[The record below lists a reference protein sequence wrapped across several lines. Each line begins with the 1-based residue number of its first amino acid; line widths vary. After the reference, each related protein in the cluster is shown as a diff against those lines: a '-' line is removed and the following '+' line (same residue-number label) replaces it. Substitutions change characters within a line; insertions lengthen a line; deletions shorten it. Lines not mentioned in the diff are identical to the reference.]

1 MPDWSYH
8 VIFKPFLSKCSP
20 EFSREFIHQS
30 MNRIASLPG
39 GQHLIHFLGREEV
52 SDQLMVKIENTT
64 FPGCVGLSS
73 KIDPRLSGL
82 KGFSHLGFGC
92 IEIGP
97 ITKEPSDEHTK
108 PTRLQ
113 NGSIALSE
121 QEERAGLAKTLQRL
135 DHSKLVQP
143 AMFQLSGTNDELIEI
158 ARALKPY
165 NGVYEIDFNEIDFT
179 NMDVL
184 RSIREWKSIY
194 VRVPNNQIEKADLH
208 SIFPY
213 ITGVVIDEVQGLD
226 TLANLA
232 IHKEAIGYCQNE
244 YPSLKLVTVGGVKE
258 PEDAV
263 QLLNHG
269 ADLLFLSG
277 EYVEVGPGLPKRIY
291 EAINDESAFQ
301 EERSGW
307 KDYFLF
313 GLFIMIGGL
322 IALVLS
328 LTSIV
333 LPYDESFMQLTREEL
348 LLFNERLLWF
358 MAHDRMTLAGTMI
371 SGGVVYMTLSYYG
384 VKNGLLWTKQAID
397 IAAIIG
403 FLGILL
409 FIGYGYFDWLHLLF
423 WIVLLPFYLRGYVK
437 TKGIKRTPKS
447 CNRRNDLAWR
457 KGIMGQFCFVML
469 GFSFVLGGV
478 IIAGIGVTG
487 VFVPTDLQYICMPAD
502 LIQSFNDRLTSVIA
516 HDRAGFGGAMIS
528 VGLLV
533 LMSALW
539 GFQSGNAWLW
549 WMLLIGGLPAFGAG
563 IYVHIMIGY
572 TTFIHLLPAYI
583 ALALFFGGL
592 YFSKS
597 YLMGKYSY

>member
-8 VIFKPFLSKCSP
+8 VIFKPFLSNWSP
-20 EFSREFIHQS
+20 EVSREFIHQS

-52 SDQLMVKIENTT
+52 ANELMVKIEDIT
-64 FPGCVGLSS
+64 FPGCVGLSG

-97 ITKEPSDEHTK
+97 ITKEPSEEYTK
-108 PTRLQ
+108 PTKLR
-113 NGSIALSE
+113 NGSIAFSE
-121 QEERAGLAKTLQRL
+121 QGERAGLAKTIQRL
-135 DHSKLVQP
+135 DQSKLVQP

-165 NGVYEIDFNEIDFT
+165 NGVYEIDYNEIDFT
-179 NMDVL
+179 HMEVL

-194 VRVPNNQIEKADLH
+194 VRVPGNQIEKADLD
-208 SIFPY
+208 SILPY

-232 IHKEAIGYCQNE
+232 IHKEAMDYYQKE
-244 YPSLKLVTVGGVKE
+244 YPSLRLVTVGGVKE
-258 PEDAV
+258 PDDAL
-263 QLLNHG
+263 QLVNHG

-277 EYVEVGPGLPKRIY
+277 EYVEAGPGLPKRIY
-291 EAINDESAFQ
+291 EAMNDSALQ
-301 EERSGW
+301 EESSGW

-313 GLFIMIGGL
+313 GLFIMIGGM
-322 IALVLS
+322 IALMLS

-333 LPYDESFMQLTREEL
+333 LPYDETFMQLTREEL

-371 SGGVVYMTLSYYG
+371 SGGIVYMTLSYNG
-384 VKNGLLWTKQAID
+384 VKYGMLWAKQAID

-447 CNRRNDLAWR
+447 RNRRNDLAWR
-457 KGIMGQFCFVML
+457 KGVIGQFCFVML

-502 LIQSFNDRLTSVIA
+502 LIQSFNDRLISVIA

-539 GFQSGNAWLW
+539 GFQSGNTWLW
-549 WMLLIGGLPAFGAG
+549 WMFLIGGLPAFVAG

-597 YLMGKYSY
+597 YLIGKYSY

>member
-8 VIFKPFLSKCSP
+8 VLFKPFLSRWNT
-20 EFSREFIHQS
+20 EVSREFIHQS

-39 GQHLIHFLGREEV
+39 GHHLIHFLGREEV
-52 SDQLMVKIENTT
+52 SEELTVKIENLS
-64 FPGCVGLSS
+64 FPGCVGLSD

-82 KGFSHLGFGC
+82 KGFSHLGFSC

-97 ITKEPSDEHTK
+97 ITKEPSEKYLK
-108 PTRLQ
+108 PIRVQ
-113 NGSIALSE
+113 NGAIFLP
-121 QEERAGLAKTLQRL
+121 ERGEKVGLTKTIQRL
-135 DHSKLVQP
+135 DQVKLTQP
-143 AMFQLSGTNDELIEI
+143 FLFNISGTNNEIIEI
-158 ARALKPY
+158 ARALRPY
-165 NGVYEIDFNEIDFT
+165 NGVYEIHYDQIDFS
-179 NMDVL
+179 NL
-184 RSIREWKSIY
+184 SILKLIGEWKCIF
-194 VRVPNNQIEKADLH
+194 VRVPSRKIESANLHQIH
-208 SIFPY
+208 PY
-213 ITGVVIDEVQGLD
+213 ITGIVLDEDLSLD
-226 TLANLA
+226 TNENLT
-232 IHKEAIGYCQNE
+232 IHKQAIEYCKKVH
-244 YPSLKLVTVGGVKE
+244 PSLRLVTVGGVKE
-258 PEDAV
+258 PVDA
-263 QLLNHG
+263 LGFLNNG
-269 ADLLFLSG
+269 ADLLLLSG
-277 EYVEVGPGLPKRIY
+277 EYVEVGPGLTKRIY
-291 EAINDESAFQ
+291 EAILDTDDHKEESN
-301 EERSGW
+301 GW

-313 GLFIMIGGL
+313 GFFVMIGGI

-333 LPYDESFMQLTREEL
+333 LPYDESFMQLSREEL

-371 SGGVVYMTLSYYG
+371 SGGVVYMTLSING
-384 VKNGLLWTKQAID
+384 VKYGLLWAKQAID

-437 TKGIKRTPKS
+437 SKEIKGTPKS
-447 CNRRNDLAWR
+447 LNRHNDLAWR
-457 KGIMGQFCFVML
+457 RGVLGQFCFVML

-502 LIQSFNDRLTSVIA
+502 AIQSFNDRLISVIA
-516 HDRAGFGGAMIS
+516 HDRAGFGSAMIS

-539 GFQSGNAWLW
+539 GFQAGNNWLW
-549 WMLLIGGLPAFGAG
+549 WMFLLGGIPAFVSG
-563 IYVHIMIGY
+563 IFVHIMIGY

-583 ALALFFGGL
+583 ALGLFLGGL
-592 YFSKS
+592 YFSHS
-597 YLMGKYSY
+597 YLMQKKA